1 MNFKLINKYLSL
13 FINWPNIA
21 SGKSNGG
28 LFVSANIAIKN
39 IKAIGN
45 NGKTFHT
52 ACWHSTIYV
61 KLKELEN
68 IINIKIIEENTN
80 SYDNNCAVDLI
91 APINAYFELAA
102 QPLINIP

>member
-1 MNFKLINKYLSL
+1 MNFKLKNKDKYI
-13 FINWPNIA
+13 FFNWPNLA
-21 SGKSNGG
+21 SGKSKGG

-39 IKAIGN
+39 IKVIGN
-45 NGKTFHT
+45 KGKIFHT

-61 KLKELEN
+61 KLKEPEN

-80 SYDNNCAVDLI
+80 SYESNWAVDLI
-91 APINAYFELAA
+91 APIKAYLELAA